1 MIFIM
6 ILSCVVIGTAGQL
19 LLKFGMDQIGHFAF
33 AWGNAFPIG
42 IKIALNPFV
51 VAGIGCYVL
60 SLVVWLMILS
70 RAEVSYAYPMLS
82 LGYIITAIAASYLFG
97 EDLSLPRIL
106 GIVLVIM
113 GVILIAK

>member
-1 MIFIM
+1 MIFLM

-19 LLKFGMDQIGHFAF
+19 LLKLGMDQVGHFAF
-33 AWGNAFPIG
+33 SLHNIIPIG
-42 IKIALNPFV
+42 IRIALNPYV
-51 VAGIGCYVL
+51 VAGICCYVL

-82 LGYIITAIAASYLFG
+82 LGYIITAVAAYYLFG
-97 EDLSLPRIL
+97 EDLSLARIL
-106 GIVLVIM
+106 GIVLVII